1 MYIDD
6 LIFFLYLCV
15 KIKYKIME
23 FEGAVFRIMPATTGT
38 SARGQWHRQ
47 DIVFEVVDGTF
58 SRKICVTFFNKQ
70 SEVESL
76 REGQSY
82 KVSFNLES
90 REYNGKW
97 YNDIRAW
104 RIQPSASAQGA
115 EQGGYSEAAP
125 SQTPPPYSA
134 PMPSEPSYATSSS
147 SENVDDLPF

>member
-1 MYIDD
+1 
-6 LIFFLYLCV
+6 
-15 KIKYKIME
+15 ME
-23 FEGAVFRIMPATTGT
+23 FEGSVFKIMPATTGT
-38 SARGQWHRQ
+38 SARGAWHRQ
-47 DIVFEVVDGTF
+47 DIVFEMVDGTY

-104 RIQPSASAQGA
+104 RIQAAGGAATESTEMGASYQ
-115 EQGGYSEAAP
+115 AP
-125 SQTPPPYSA
+125 TPQTPPAYSA
-134 PMPSEPSYATSSS
+134 PMPSEPSYGSSAADK
-147 SENVDDLPF
+147 VDDLPF